1 MCGLIRRVSFG
12 VRQRVRRL
20 HNPPGRN
27 AVDAAGAS
35 AESRNPS
42 ERGEPVTTID
52 LYAHLAQQ
60 TANGRCV
67 KMLCRKAALAAL
79 GAYAFAWGVAHPK
92 ATEDERIKECVRMT
106 LWAYARGWL

>member
-12 VRQRVRRL
+12 VRLHVRRWREL
-20 HNPPGRN
+20 PVRK
-27 AVDAAGAS
+27 AVDAAVA
-35 AESRNPS
+35 AYNAR
-42 ERGEPVTTID
+42 RG
-52 LYAHLAQQ
+52 
-60 TANGRCV
+60 V

-92 ATEDERIKECVRMT
+92 ATDDERIRECVRMT